1 MFVPYIANSKAV
13 WRLDPAGV
21 SVYLIY
27 LWHVNTIKQV
37 SNLVAGFAYS
47 IRGERK
53 MCVSQIWLELRC
65 TTNIKVAAIHGKFI
79 ILCSHKRS
87 AFGNRSLKIH

>member
-1 MFVPYIANSKAV
+1 MLVPYIANSKAV

-37 SNLVAGFAYS
+37 GNLVAGFAYS

-53 MCVSQIWLELRC
+53 MCVSQIWSDLRC
-65 TTNIKVAAIHGKFI
+65 TANIKVTVSHGKYI
-79 ILCSHKRS
+79 VLYSHKRLS
-87 AFGNRSLKIH
+87 VW